1 MKPDFGGQIA
11 VVTGGTRGI
20 GGAVTRGFLEAGATV
35 RAIYRGDEG
44 AARAFA
50 DRAAAHAPRLTLH
63 RVDVADAAA
72 VEAFWL
78 ETEDAVPAGVQILVN
93 NAGIR
98 RDAIV
103 GTMSAEDWR
112 AVLDTNLTGSFLM
125 AKHAVRSMMLG
136 RYGRI
141 VFVTSPSGGHGFAG
155 QGNYAA
161 SKAGQVGLMRA
172 LSREVA
178 RKGIT
183 ANCVSPGFV
192 ETDLVADLPEEKR
205 KEHLSMV
212 PIGRFGK
219 PAEIAWAVLALC
231 SKEASYVNGA
241 VLEVT
246 GGI

>member
-1 MKPDFGGQIA
+1 VKPDLAGQVA

-20 GGAVTRGFLEAGATV
+20 GAAVTQALLDAGASV
-35 RAIYRGDEG
+35 RAVYRQAES
-44 AARAFA
+44 AARALA
-50 DRAAAHAPRLTLH
+50 DATAKHEARLSLH
-63 RVDVADAAA
+63 RLDVADPSAVEDFWSETDAA
-72 VEAFWL
+72 V
-78 ETEDAVPAGVQILVN
+78 PGGVQILVN

-103 GTMSAEDWR
+103 GMMSAEDWKS
-112 AVLDTNLTGSFLM
+112 VLDTNLSGSFFM
-125 AKHAVRSMMLG
+125 SKFAVRSMLRG

-141 VFVTSPSGGHGFAG
+141 VFVTSPAGGHGFAG

-172 LSREVA
+172 LAREVA
-178 RKGIT
+178 KKGIT

-192 ETDLVADLPEEKR
+192 ETELLANVAEEVKR
-205 KEHLSMV
+205 AHLSMV
-212 PIGRFGK
+212 PLERYGK
-219 PAEIAWAVLALC
+219 PAEIAWAVVALC
-231 SKEASYVNGA
+231 SREASYVNGA

>member
-1 MKPDFGGQIA
+1 VSEAFEGQIA

-20 GGAVTRGFLEAGATV
+20 GGAVTSALLGAGAAV
-35 RAIYRGDEG
+35 RAIYRSDEA

-50 DRAAAHAPRLTLH
+50 DEHAPHAPRLSVH
-63 RVDVADAAA
+63 RVDVADSAA
-72 VEAFWL
+72 VDAFWR
-78 ETEDAVPAGVQILVN
+78 ETEEAASAGVQILVN

-103 GTMSAEDWR
+103 GMMSAEDWR

-125 AKHAVRSMMLG
+125 SKLAVRSMMRG

-172 LSREVA
+172 LAREVA

-192 ETDLVADLPEEKR
+192 DTDLVADLPEEKK
-205 KEHLSMV
+205 KEYLSMV
-212 PIGRFGK
+212 PVGRFGR

-231 SKEASYVNGA
+231 SREASYVNGA